1 MDEITKEDMDELDM
15 AIRNAVGIAE
25 DIARRAGCND
35 MRNLESEM
43 EAYLIPHLQSWV
55 DDERQMGSVPSL
67 TNTLNEYTFGDDWEE
82 IFDSTA
88 QRWLRVPTQPNH

>member
-1 MDEITKEDMDELDM
+1 MKETTTMDEIWMDDMEELEI
-15 AIRNAVGIAE
+15 AIRNAVRIAE

-67 TNTLNEYTFGDDWEE
+67 TNTLNEYNNEEDNDGD
-82 IFDSTA
+82 A
-88 QRWLRVPTQPNH
+88 

>member
-1 MDEITKEDMDELDM
+1 MDEVTSMDMEELEM

-43 EAYLIPHLQSWV
+43 EAYLIPHLQCWV
-55 DDERQMGSVPSL
+55 DDERQIGSVPSL
-67 TNTLNEYTFGDDWEE
+67 TNTLNEYNLEEDNDD
-82 IFDSTA
+82 
-88 QRWLRVPTQPNH
+88 

>member
-1 MDEITKEDMDELDM
+1 MKETTMDDITMVDMEELEM

-25 DIARRAGCND
+25 DIARRAGWND

-55 DDERQMGSVPSL
+55 DDERQIGSVPSL
-67 TNTLNEYTFGDDWEE
+67 TNTMNEYHHEEDNDGD
-82 IFDSTA
+82 A
-88 QRWLRVPTQPNH
+88 

>member
-1 MDEITKEDMDELDM
+1 KTRVYMKETTMDDITMDDMEELEM

-55 DDERQMGSVPSL
+55 DDERQIGSVPSL
-67 TNTLNEYTFGDDWEE
+67 TNTMNEYHHEDDE
-82 IFDSTA
+82 DD
-88 QRWLRVPTQPNH
+88 P

>member
-1 MDEITKEDMDELDM
+1 MDEITMDDMEELEM

-43 EAYLIPHLQSWV
+43 EAYLIPHLQAWV
-55 DDERQMGSVPSL
+55 DDERQIGSVPSL
-67 TNTLNEYTFGDDWEE
+67 TNTMNEYHHEEDNDD
-82 IFDSTA
+82 
-88 QRWLRVPTQPNH
+88 

>member
-1 MDEITKEDMDELDM
+1 MDDITMVDMEELEM

-55 DDERQMGSVPSL
+55 DDERQIGSVPSL
-67 TNTLNEYTFGDDWEE
+67 TNTMNEYHHEEDNDGD
-82 IFDSTA
+82 A
-88 QRWLRVPTQPNH
+88 

>member
-1 MDEITKEDMDELDM
+1 MDDITMVDMEELEM

-25 DIARRAGCND
+25 DIARRAGWND

-55 DDERQMGSVPSL
+55 DDERQIGSVPSL
-67 TNTLNEYTFGDDWEE
+67 TNTMNEYHHEEDNDGD
-82 IFDSTA
+82 A
-88 QRWLRVPTQPNH
+88 

>member
-1 MDEITKEDMDELDM
+1 MDDITMDDMEELEM

-55 DDERQMGSVPSL
+55 DDERQIGSVPSL
-67 TNTLNEYTFGDDWEE
+67 TNTMNEYHHEEDNDGD
-82 IFDSTA
+82 A
-88 QRWLRVPTQPNH
+88 